1 MFTCK
6 ILECW
11 TSSPQCVCVYVCTSK
26 GASETLITSVANW
39 LLDAPPAAAEA
50 QEMVSDLVLA
60 HQSCT
65 N

>member
-1 MFTCK
+1 M
-6 ILECW
+6 
-11 TSSPQCVCVYVCTSK
+11 SVP
-26 GASETLITSVANW
+26 LITSVANW